1 MSKIRL
7 SKREK
12 NMRHGIVGSYL
23 KLAVQDKNIISLGP
37 GEPDFST
44 SKRVMNYGSKLLAK
58 GYSTHY
64 SPPGGRL
71 SLKNK
76 IVEDLSKNY
85 NMNYNKNNIVVTSGS
100 QEALMLGLISTID
113 PNDEVILPTP
123 SYMGYIPTIQFLNGK
138 VVESPTLMN
147 NNFDLNT
154 EDLRKRITKKT
165 KGIIL
170 CNPSNPTGMIYSKKM
185 LEELSDLV
193 IENDLFVMSDEC
205 YVDLIYDNNKFTSFA
220 KLNGM
225 KKHSITLRSFS
236 KSHAM
241 CGFRVGYAVGPSN
254 IIKEM
259 TETHVNTTISA
270 PTISQYMAEYALEYG
285 RVHTNKMLKEYDKR
299 RKLIHSGLNKIGYST
314 LLPQGAFYVFPKI
327 DSNNSEDYSKKILSQ
342 SKIITIPGSEFGSA
356 GEGHIR
362 MSFATSKSNILT
374 SINRLEKFN
383 KKYI

>member
-1 MSKIRL
+1 MSKIIL

-23 KLAVQDKNIISLGP
+23 KKSIEDKSVISLGP
-37 GEPDFST
+37 GEPDFKT
-44 SKRVMNYGSKLLAK
+44 SKRILDYGSKLLSK

-64 SPPGGRL
+64 SPPGGRE
-71 SLKNK
+71 SLKKK
-76 IVEDLSKNY
+76 IIEDLSKNY
-85 NMNYNKNNIVVTSGS
+85 NLNYNTNNVVVTSGS

-138 VVESPTLMN
+138 VKEVGSKME
-147 NNFDLNT
+147 NNFDLNV
-154 EDLRKRITKKT
+154 EDIRKTITKKT

-193 IENDLFVMSDEC
+193 IENNLFVMSDEC

-225 KKHSITLRSFS
+225 KQHAITLRSFS

-259 TETHVNTTISA
+259 TETHINTTISA
-270 PTISQYMAEYALEYG
+270 PTISQYMAEYALDYG
-285 RVHTNKMLKEYDKR
+285 RSYTKKMLIEYNRR
-299 RKLIHSGLNKIGYST
+299 RKLITNGLNKIGYMT
-314 LLPQGAFYVFPKI
+314 LMPQGAFYVFPNI
-327 DSNNSEDYSKKILSQ
+327 ESNSKNFSDNLLKNKKIV
-342 SKIITIPGSEFGSA
+342 TIPGTEFGNA
-356 GEGHIR
+356 GESYIR
-362 MSFATSKSNILT
+362 MSYATSKENIIKALDRIKNNSN
-374 SINRLEKFN
+374 R
-383 KKYI
+383 